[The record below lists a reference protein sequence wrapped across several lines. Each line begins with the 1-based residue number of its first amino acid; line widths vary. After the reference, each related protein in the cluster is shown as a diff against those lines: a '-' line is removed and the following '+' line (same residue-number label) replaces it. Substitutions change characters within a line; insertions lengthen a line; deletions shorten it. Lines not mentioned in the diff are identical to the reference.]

1 MKILC
6 RSLLL
11 SLSMLLFGCAPLVLM
26 PTPEETQQANALI
39 DQGTLFLREGDFEQ
53 AKASYQMSL
62 ELAPSAAALDGLGCV
77 ALRRKDYKT
86 AESYFDKAIEFDPLY
101 IQSLGNKAL
110 LHEER
115 GELAEAEALFQQAA
129 LLAPN
134 IVEVRNNYGVFLSER
149 GRVREA
155 QDQYRAAQVVTLDT
169 IPQEN
174 LRIVTQKGLQP

>member
-1 MKILC
+1 M
-6 RSLLL
+6 
-11 SLSMLLFGCAPLVLM
+11 FGCGPLVLM
-26 PTPEETQQANALI
+26 PTPEESQQAYALI
-39 DQGTLFLREGDFEQ
+39 DKGTLFLRAGDFEQ
-53 AKASYQMSL
+53 AVAAYQMSL

-77 ALRRKDYKT
+77 ALRRKEYGT
-86 AESYFDKAIEFDPLY
+86 AEVYFNKAIELDPLY

-115 GELAEAEALFQQAA
+115 GELAEAEALFEQAA

-155 QDQYRAAQVVTLDT
+155 QDQYRAAQVVTVDT

-174 LRIVTQKGLQP
+174 LRIVTQAGLKP